1 MYAVIMAGGGGTRL
15 WPKSREKNPKQLH
28 ALVGEKPLVQAMTE
42 RMERI
47 VGKHHVFVI
56 TGPDHAEMINSLMPS
71 MSGRIFVD
79 PYRRDTAPC
88 IGLAAV
94 YLSRLDPNAAMIVSP
109 ADHFI
114 GSEERFA
121 AAVKAAASLA
131 EKGHVVTIG
140 IKPTGPE
147 TGYGYIESGD
157 LFATVNGYQ
166 VYKVR
171 RFVEKP
177 DIETAKRYLA
187 AGNFYWNSGM
197 FAWSI
202 PTILSLFEKYLPDAY
217 ASLMRIRDALGTAD
231 EAEIIHRE
239 YKSIEPISVDFGIM
253 EKLKDILVVPGDF
266 EWSDIGSWSTVF
278 DISPKDADGNV
289 VAGLHIGL
297 DTRNCLVLGPDNR
310 LVATIG
316 IKDMIVIHTEDA
328 VLVCPRDRAQ
338 DVKKIVDKIKEAGLE
353 QYLS

>member
-1 MYAVIMAGGGGTRL
+1 MFAVIMAGGGGTRL
-15 WPKSREKNPKQLH
+15 WPKSRETNPKQLH

-42 RMERI
+42 RMEKI
-47 VGKHHVFVI
+47 VGKDQVFVI
-56 TGPDHAEMINSLMPS
+56 TGPDHAEMIKKRMPF
-71 MSGRIFVD
+71 MSSRIFVD

-94 YLSRLDPNAAMIVSP
+94 YLSRLDPNAVMMVSP

-114 GSEERFA
+114 GSEEKFA
-121 AAVKAAASLA
+121 AVVKIATELA

-140 IKPTGPE
+140 IKPTAPE

-157 LFATVNGYQ
+157 LFATINGYD
-166 VYKVR
+166 VYRVH

-177 DIETAKRYLA
+177 DVETAKRYLA

-202 PTILSLFEKYLPDAY
+202 PTILSLFEKHLPATY

-231 EAEIIHRE
+231 EAEIVDRE

-253 EKLKDILVVPGDF
+253 EKLRDILVIPGDF
-266 EWSDIGSWSTVF
+266 EWSDIGCWSTVF
-278 DISPKDADGNV
+278 DISPKDANGNA
-289 VAGLHIGL
+289 VAGLHIGI
-297 DTRNCLVLGPDNR
+297 DTRNCLILSSENR
-310 LVATIG
+310 LVATVG
-316 IKDMIVIHTEDA
+316 IEDMVVIDTEDA

-338 DVKKIVDKIKEAGLE
+338 EVKKIVDKIKEAGL
-353 QYLS
+353 QRYL

>member
-1 MYAVIMAGGGGTRL
+1 MFAVIMAGGGGTRL
-15 WPKSREKNPKQLH
+15 WPKSRETNPKQLH
-28 ALVGEKPLVQAMTE
+28 ALVGEKPLVHAMTE

-47 VGKHHVFVI
+47 VGKDRVFVI
-56 TGPDHAEMINSLMPS
+56 TGPNHAELINELMPL
-71 MSGRIFVD
+71 MSSRIFVD

-94 YLSRLDPNAAMIVSP
+94 YLSRLDPNAVMMVSP

-114 GSEERFA
+114 GSEEKFA
-121 AAVKAAASLA
+121 AVVKTAAELA

-140 IKPTGPE
+140 IKPTAPE

-157 LFATVNGYQ
+157 LFATVNGYD
-166 VYKVR
+166 VYRVQ

-177 DIETAKRYLA
+177 DVETAKTYLA

-202 PTILSLFEKYLPDAY
+202 PTILSLFEKHLPATY
-217 ASLMRIRDALGTAD
+217 ASLMRIRDALGTPD
-231 EAEIIHRE
+231 EAEIVDRE

-253 EKLKDILVVPGDF
+253 EKLRDILVIPGDF
-266 EWSDIGSWSTVF
+266 EWSDIGCWSTVF
-278 DISPKDADGNV
+278 DISPKDADGNAV
-289 VAGLHIGL
+289 SGLHIGI
-297 DTRNCLVLGPDNR
+297 DTRNCLILSSENR

-316 IKDMIVIHTEDA
+316 IEDMVVIDTEDA

-338 DVKKIVDKIKEAGLE
+338 EVKKIVDKIREAGLE
-353 QYLS
+353 RYL

>member
-1 MYAVIMAGGGGTRL
+1 MFAVIMAGGGGTRL
-15 WPKSREKNPKQLH
+15 WPKSRETNPKQLH

-42 RMERI
+42 RMEKI
-47 VGKHHVFVI
+47 VGKDRVFVI
-56 TGPDHAEMINSLMPS
+56 TGPDHAEMIKERMPS
-71 MSGRIFVD
+71 MSSRIFVD

-94 YLSRLDPNAAMIVSP
+94 YLSRLDPNAVMMVSP

-114 GSEERFA
+114 GSEEKFA
-121 AAVKAAASLA
+121 AVVKTATELA

-140 IKPTGPE
+140 IKPTAPE

-157 LFATVNGYQ
+157 LFATVNGYD
-166 VYKVR
+166 VYRVH

-177 DIETAKRYLA
+177 DVETAKRYLA

-202 PTILSLFEKYLPDAY
+202 PTILSLFEKHLPATY

-231 EAEIIHRE
+231 EAEVIDRE
-239 YKSIEPISVDFGIM
+239 YKNIEPISVDFGIM
-253 EKLKDILVVPGDF
+253 EKLRDILVIPGDF
-266 EWSDIGSWSTVF
+266 EWSDIGCWSTVF
-278 DISPKDADGNV
+278 DISPKDANGNAV
-289 VAGLHIGL
+289 TGLHIGI
-297 DTRNCLVLGPDNR
+297 DTRNCLILSSENR

-316 IKDMIVIHTEDA
+316 IEDMVVIDTEDA

-338 DVKKIVDKIKEAGLE
+338 EVKKIVDKIKEAGLE
-353 QYLS
+353 RYL